1 MSPRTKRALKI
12 TATILATLVILL
24 LITATTASASGLVDE
39 TVNTKNE
46 FSKYPVNNYQLDY
59 FVDSSWDWLPWN
71 WGDGIGKSVMYAVYA
86 ITNFLWIVSVYLSY
100 ATGYLIQQAYSLDFI
115 KDTTAAIGK
124 NMQLLAGVS
133 KNGFSS
139 DGFYPGMLLLLIA
152 IVGVYVAYTGL
163 IKRETSKAISAVVN
177 FVMIFLLSASFIAYS
192 PDYIG
197 KINEFSSDISTSA
210 LNTGSKMIMSNKKAS
225 SKDGVDAIRDTLFVV
240 QVKQPWTLLQ
250 FGDSDPKKVGEKR
263 IEDLVKTDPFKE
275 KGKTRTDL
283 VKSEIED
290 KDNDNLSAVKTVNRL
305 GVTTFVVLF
314 NIAIT
319 IFVFMLTAIM
329 IFSQILFIIYAIF
342 MPISCLLAMI
352 PSFNGLMK
360 TTVMRLFNTVM
371 MRAGITLVLT
381 MAFCLSTMIYSL
393 SATTPF
399 FLVAFLQI
407 VIFGGIWMKLSD
419 LMGMM
424 QLHSSDSQNGASRIT
439 RRGNRVMRQL
449 IGNAALGGALSRGL
463 KRSSSPNAGSN
474 EQQTQKRKPNQGQK
488 PPDKRESK
496 KKPMENAGR
505 KVGNLLDT
513 KRKLANTAQKSKDNL
528 TNLPTNTK
536 YGLHQGKEN
545 TKKIAK
551 NGIDGFKQGV
561 KNQRQDNQQNRE
573 LANQRRREQM
583 KNRKLA
589 LTPPNTDHQTAP
601 LPSDLKTSKQLNH
614 QQSKQMPQSDPLQR
628 PKQTDQPLPTTLKN
642 DTFKIPVTQQ
652 ATTSFKPVSPQSEP
666 ITTNPRSTNSSQN
679 KPLNLKV
686 HKPISRPTKELKPP
700 RGKGQ

>member
-1 MSPRTKRALKI
+1 MSPRTKRIFKVV
-12 TATILATLVILL
+12 ATILIAFVILL
-24 LITATTASASGLVDE
+24 LITVTTANASGLVDE

-115 KDTTAAIGK
+115 KDTTQAIGK

-177 FVMIFLLSASFIAYS
+177 FAMIFLLSASFIAYS
-192 PDYIG
+192 PDYIS

-263 IEDLVKTDPFKE
+263 IEELVKTDPFKE

-283 VKSEIED
+283 VKKEIED

-305 GVTTFVVLF
+305 GITTFVVLF

-319 IFVFMLTAIM
+319 VFVFMLTAIM
-329 IFSQILFIIYAIF
+329 IFSQVLFIIYAIF

-407 VIFGGIWMKLSD
+407 VVFGGIWMKLGD

-439 RRGNRVMRQL
+439 RRGHQAIRQL
-449 IGNAALGGALSRGL
+449 IGNAALGGAISRSL
-463 KRSSSPNAGSN
+463 KRSNSPNNDKSN
-474 EQQTQKRKPNQGQK
+474 QQPAKKKPNQGQK
-488 PPDKRESK
+488 PPDKRETK
-496 KKPMENAGR
+496 KKPFESAGR
-505 KVGNLLDT
+505 KVGNALDT
-513 KRKLANTAQKSKDNL
+513 KRKLSDLAKKSKENL
-528 TNLPTNTK
+528 TDFPLNTK
-536 YGLHQGKEN
+536 YGLHQGKEA
-545 TKKIAK
+545 TKKLAK
-551 NGIDGFKQGV
+551 NGISDFKQGL
-561 KNQRQDNQQNRE
+561 KEQRDDNQQNRE

-589 LTPPNTDHQTAP
+589 LE
-601 LPSDLKTSKQLNH
+601 PSDSKRKPTVPNNNVTPQLNTNTKPKLTT
-614 QQSKQMPQSDPLQR
+614 QLSEAPR
-628 PKQTDQPLPTTLKN
+628 PKQNDQPQPKNLKN
-642 DTFKIPVTQQ
+642 DTLKIPVTDPPAHSVTPHQPDSIIENKR
-652 ATTSFKPVSPQSEP
+652 TINSP
-666 ITTNPRSTNSSQN
+666 RN
-679 KPLNLKV
+679 KQLNLKV
-686 HKPISRPTKELKPP
+686 HKSVNRPVKDLPP
-700 RGKGQ
+700 RGKS